1 MVSSSVVT
9 HSTSYLC
16 VQMKDVPKL
25 GGPDSLFYRAGL
37 DPLPP
42 PRLAPAPATTAPGA
56 GQRLQQPPA
65 EHGAKVRDNT
75 SQGEVRGDCVCCRRP
90 GSGTRCT

>member
-1 MVSSSVVT
+1 MVSSSVVSV
-9 HSTSYLC
+9 HSTSPLC

-56 GQRLQQPPA
+56 GQRLQQAPA
-65 EHGAKVRDNT
+65 EHGAKV
-75 SQGEVRGDCVCCRRP
+75 
-90 GSGTRCT
+90 GTG

>member
-1 MVSSSVVT
+1 
-9 HSTSYLC
+9 
-16 VQMKDVPKL
+16 MKDVPKL

-56 GQRLQQPPA
+56 GQRLQQTPA
-65 EHGAKVRDNT
+65 EHGAKVET
-75 SQGEVRGDCVCCRRP
+75 Q
-90 GSGTRCT
+90 

>member
-1 MVSSSVVT
+1 MVSSSVV
-9 HSTSYLC
+9 SVDSISPLC

-56 GQRLQQPPA
+56 GQRLQQTPA
-65 EHGAKVRDNT
+65 EHGAKVET
-75 SQGEVRGDCVCCRRP
+75 Q
-90 GSGTRCT
+90 